1 MNSKNKLT
9 WMPLFGAA
17 LLVAGI
23 YLGKTF
29 DNKKAISGTNYK
41 GNKIDLLL
49 HTIQN
54 QYVDS
59 VNINDLIE
67 EAMPTIV
74 SKLDPHSVYIPA
86 KDLESTNEE
95 LEGSFSGIGVQ
106 FNIQN
111 DTVMV
116 ISVVP
121 GGPSEKIG
129 LMAGD
134 RIVQIN
140 DSAFTGKDVT
150 NERVMKTLRG
160 QKGSIVKVGVRRNT
174 AKEVLSFDITRGDIP
189 VNTVDAAY
197 TINDTTGYIK
207 INKFGRTTYNE
218 FVSSLAKLSKDGAK
232 EFIIDL
238 RGNSGG
244 YMDMAINMLF
254 EFLPKNQLIVY
265 TEGQAIPRTEA
276 RSNGSGMFINNPV
289 VVLIDEWSASASE
302 IFAGAIQDNDRGTIV
317 GRRSF
322 GKGLVQQQL
331 PLNDGSALRLTIAR
345 YYTPSGRSIQKEYEM
360 GKGDDYGLDILNR
373 FEHGE
378 FYSKD
383 SIHVNDSLKFTTR
396 LGRTVF
402 GGGGIMPDIFVPS
415 DTTGVTS
422 YLNTLINKGLIYQFA
437 FKYSDENRDKLLEFS
452 DYESLSKY
460 LKSQNMV
467 EKVVSFA
474 EEKGV
479 RRRPVYINISK
490 DIISKQAEAY
500 IMRNI
505 QGEEA
510 FYKTYMRDDKTL
522 NQALDILKK
531 GEAFPAPVNDGNN

>member
-1 MNSKNKLT
+1 
-9 WMPLFGAA
+9 
-17 LLVAGI
+17 
-23 YLGKTF
+23 
-29 DNKKAISGTNYK
+29 
-41 GNKIDLLL
+41 
-49 HTIQN
+49 
-54 QYVDS
+54 
-59 VNINDLIE
+59 
-67 EAMPTIV
+67 
-74 SKLDPHSVYIPA
+74 
-86 KDLESTNEE
+86 
-95 LEGSFSGIGVQ
+95 
-106 FNIQN
+106 
-111 DTVMV
+111 
-116 ISVVP
+116 
-121 GGPSEKIG
+121 
-129 LMAGD
+129 
-134 RIVQIN
+134 
-140 DSAFTGKDVT
+140 
-150 NERVMKTLRG
+150 
-160 QKGSIVKVGVRRNT
+160 
-174 AKEVLSFDITRGDIP
+174 
-189 VNTVDAAY
+189 
-197 TINDTTGYIK
+197 
-207 INKFGRTTYNE
+207 
-218 FVSSLAKLSKDGAK
+218 
-232 EFIIDL
+232 
-238 RGNSGG
+238 
-244 YMDMAINMLF
+244 MAINMLF

-452 DYESLSKY
+452 DYETLSKY
-460 LKSQNMV
+460 LKSQNLV

-479 RRRPVYINISK
+479 RRRLVYINISK